1 MTQRGVSAR
10 VWLGCRM
17 CVYMYLVD
25 GAVCLSMMCG
35 MCLPG
40 AVPMADWVG
49 EEVLSSLS
57 PKLS

>member
-17 CVYMYLVD
+17 CVYMYICLMML
-25 GAVCLSMMCG
+25 CLSMTCG

-40 AVPMADWVG
+40 VVSMAACAG

-57 PKLS
+57 PKLF